1 VRGQDVVD
9 AIAQGDLLES
19 VEIVRVGE
27 EAENGMLSK
36 LYYFKGRVTNVILL

>member
-1 VRGQDVVD
+1 VVEGQDVVD

-27 EAENGMLSK
+27 KLKMECYRS
-36 LYYFKGRVTNVILL
+36 LYYF

>member
-1 VRGQDVVD
+1 VVEGQDVVD

-19 VEIVRVGE
+19 VEIVSRE

-36 LYYFKGRVTNVILL
+36 PLLLLRSA

>member
-1 VRGQDVVD
+1 VVEGQDVD

-27 EAENGMLSK
+27 EAEKWNAIEAFIK
-36 LYYFKGRVTNVILL
+36 ERVTNVISL

>member
-1 VRGQDVVD
+1 VVEGQDVVD
-9 AIAQGDLLES
+9 AIAQGDLES

-36 LYYFKGRVTNVILL
+36 PLLLLRGA